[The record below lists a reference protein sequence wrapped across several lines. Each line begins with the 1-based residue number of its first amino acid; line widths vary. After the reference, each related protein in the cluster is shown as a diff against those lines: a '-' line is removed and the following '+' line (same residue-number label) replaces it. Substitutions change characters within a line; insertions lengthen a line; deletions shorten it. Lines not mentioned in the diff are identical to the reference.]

1 MAKHVIFSRNVN
13 NSALSTER
21 IQQLAPAAFSTTK
34 ADRLTDRY
42 VSLNTSDIIPVMQD
56 YGYTPVQ
63 AAQKRSRKNDPAHS
77 AHMLAFAKT
86 WDIDFGTGDIRPEII
101 LYNSHDGTG
110 SVKLFAGCFRFICSN
125 GIVAG
130 DGFQSRIY
138 HSKALNGFEEMLRN
152 TVATLPTMME
162 RLERLRT
169 VQLNPVKALL
179 MAQRGVAT
187 RWDMLDEIDNPTK
200 GVYATIQTAGDV
212 LKVSRYED
220 MPMDAFTVF
229 NRIQEGV
236 IRGNAFVKSLSD
248 KHPNG
253 VMRKARAVN
262 SVKENIRINS
272 ELWDIAEDIAFA

>member
-1 MAKHVIFSRNVN
+1 MAHVIFSRNVN

-42 VSLNTSDIIPVMQD
+42 VSLNTSDIITVMQD
-56 YGYTPVQ
+56 YGYAPVQ
-63 AAQKRSRKNDPAHS
+63 AAQKRSRKNNPAHS
-77 AHMLAFAKT
+77 GHMVAFAKQ
-86 WDIDFGTGDIRPEII
+86 WDIDFGTADIRPEII

-110 SVKLFAGCFRFICSN
+110 SVRLFAGCFRFICDN
-125 GIVAG
+125 GLIAG

-138 HSKALNGFEEMLRN
+138 HSKALSGFEEMLRN

-162 RLERLRT
+162 RLERLRG

-220 MPMDAFTVF
+220 TPMDAFTVF

-248 KHPNG
+248 KHPKG
-253 VMRKARAVN
+253 VTRKARPVS
-262 SVKENIRINS
+262 SVRENIRINS
-272 ELWDIAEDIAFA
+272 ELWNIAEDIAFA